1 MKRIL
6 VPTDF
11 SKYAENAL
19 KAAAQIAKKNN
30 SELFLL
36 HMLELPSQMS
46 DTITEGNSIPEVM
59 FFIEKAREM
68 LESIKERPYLNGI
81 IVNEAVLFES
91 AFKGIIEFSKKN
103 DIELIIMGSRGLSGF
118 EEILIGSNTEKVVRH
133 SEIPV
138 LVIKKDT
145 VEFKAE
151 NIVFA
156 SDFSKEAKKPFKKL
170 LKFAQIFDSTLNL
183 VMICT
188 PSSFKTTLVAEKF
201 ISDFAANFDLKKFTS
216 HIYNDANIEKG
227 IINFSN
233 SINADLIGMCTH
245 NRTALSHF
253 FNGSISEDLVNH
265 SNKPVIAFKV
275 KNK

>member
-11 SKYAENAL
+11 STYAENAL

-68 LESIKERPYLNGI
+68 LESIKERLYLNGI
-81 IVNEAVLFES
+81 IVNESVLFES

-103 DIELIIMGSRGLSGF
+103 DIDLIIMGSRGLSGF

-156 SDFSKEAKKPFKKL
+156 SDFSKEAKKPFRKL

>member
-11 SKYAENAL
+11 STYAENAL

-81 IVNEAVLFES
+81 IVNESVLFES

-103 DIELIIMGSRGLSGF
+103 DIDLIIMGSRGLSGF

-227 IINFSN
+227 VINFSN
-233 SINADLIGMCTH
+233 SINADLIVMCTH

>member
-11 SKYAENAL
+11 STYAENAL

-103 DIELIIMGSRGLSGF
+103 DIDLIIMGSRGLSGF

>member
-11 SKYAENAL
+11 STYAENAL

-30 SELFLL
+30 SELYLL
-36 HMLELPSQMS
+36 HMLELPNQMS

-81 IVNEAVLFES
+81 VVNEVVLFENT
-91 AFKGIIEFSKKN
+91 FKGIIEFSKKN
-103 DIELIIMGSRGLSGF
+103 DIDLIIMGSRGLSGF

-145 VEFKAE
+145 SEFKAD

-156 SDFSKEAKKPFKKL
+156 SDFSKEAKKPFRKL
-170 LKFAQIFDSTLNL
+170 LKFSQIFDSTLNL

-188 PSSFKTTLVAEKF
+188 PASFKTTLVAEKM
-201 ISDFAANFDLKKFTS
+201 IRDFAANFDLKKFTT
-216 HIYNDANIEKG
+216 HIYNDANVEKG
-227 IINFSN
+227 ILNFSN
-233 SINADLIGMCTH
+233 SINADLIAMCTH

>member
-11 SKYAENAL
+11 STYAENAL

-81 IVNEAVLFES
+81 IVNESVLFES

-103 DIELIIMGSRGLSGF
+103 DIDLIIMGSRGLSGF

-156 SDFSKEAKKPFKKL
+156 SDFSKEAKKPFRKL